1 MISKCSAGDSQGEN
15 IELHLVALQTSKARE
30 NETSNKIL
38 AAIANKV
45 AIFQRFFKK
54 EKKMSAEFQNSE
66 MYMKNF

>member
-15 IELHLVALQTSKARE
+15 IELHLVAAQTSKARE

-45 AIFQRFFKK
+45 AICQGFLKRQK
-54 EKKMSAEFQNSE
+54 
-66 MYMKNF
+66 

>member
-45 AIFQRFFKK
+45 AICQGFLKK
-54 EKKMSAEFQNSE
+54 TKNTSEF
-66 MYMKNF
+66 